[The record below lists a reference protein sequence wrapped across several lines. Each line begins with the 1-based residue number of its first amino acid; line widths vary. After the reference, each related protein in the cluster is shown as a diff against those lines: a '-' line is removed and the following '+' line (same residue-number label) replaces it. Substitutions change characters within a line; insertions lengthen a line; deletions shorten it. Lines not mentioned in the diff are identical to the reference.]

1 MAVFCYNWRM
11 RLPRTTLYFFCFYT
25 LTLAVFLLPNH
36 DFQDLE
42 AASLTPEQRIRLQSQ
57 LDTLEKEIDDQQAIL
72 DAKRN
77 ERVSLERDVSI
88 LTAQITQAKLA
99 IRARDL
105 TIQGLAA
112 DIKAKE
118 KTIGV
123 LSDRIDQEKT
133 YVAELLNRESEIYA
147 SSPLEIYLT
156 KRSLSSLFEDADHFG
171 AIREALR
178 ASYAKIGE
186 DRKATQ
192 IARDALQDKK
202 DEQTQLLSIQKLQQ
216 KRLVEQEAEKKKILA
231 VTKGVEA
238 NYQAVLKDKTQS
250 ANAIRAQL
258 FQLQGSAAIPF
269 GKALEYAKVVEKKT
283 GVRAAFILGII
294 TVESNLGQNVGKGNW
309 RVDMK
314 APRDTEPFLAICK
327 ELGFDPDKM
336 LVSAKQWYGYGGA
349 MGPAQFIPSTW
360 ILYKDRIA
368 AATGN
373 KPPNPWDPEDAFMAT
388 GLLSQDNGAAKG
400 TRAAERLAAVR
411 YLAGWVN
418 ATKPAYAF
426 YGNEV
431 LGYADTYQSQIN
443 ILGN

>member
-1 MAVFCYNWRM
+1 M
-11 RLPRTTLYFFCFYT
+11 RLRRYNLFFICTLS
-25 LTLAVFLLPNH
+25 LTLGLFLDALTTSLWLP
-36 DFQDLE
+36 QQLE
-42 AASLTPEQRIRLQSQ
+42 AASLTPEQRVQLQSQ
-57 LDTLEKEIDDQQAIL
+57 LDGLEKEIDAQQSIL
-72 DAKRN
+72 DAKRT

-88 LTAQITQAKLA
+88 LTAQITQAKLS

-118 KTIGV
+118 NTIDV
-123 LSDRIDQEKT
+123 LSDKIDQEKT
-133 YVAELLNRESEIYA
+133 YVAELLNREAEIYSA
-147 SSPLEIYLT
+147 SPIEIYLT
-156 KRSLSSLFEDADHFG
+156 RRSLSSLFEDADQYG

-178 ASYAKIGE
+178 TSYTKIGE

-192 IARDALQDKK
+192 VARDALQDKK
-202 DEQTQLLSIQKLQQ
+202 DEQAQLLSIQKLQQ

-231 VTKGVEA
+231 VTKGVESA
-238 NYQAVLKDKTQS
+238 YQNVLKEKTQS

-269 GKALEYAKVVEKKT
+269 GKALEYAKAVEKKT

-294 TVESNLGQNVGKGNW
+294 TTESNLGQNVGKGNW

-314 APRDTEPFLAICK
+314 APRDTVPFLEICK
-327 ELGFDPDKM
+327 ELGLDPDKM
-336 LVSAKQWYGYGGA
+336 PVSAKQWYGYGGA

-360 ILYKDRIA
+360 VLFKDRIS

-373 KPPNPWDPEDAFMAT
+373 KPPNPWDPEDAFMAS
-388 GLLSQDNGAAKG
+388 GLLLKDNGAAKG
-400 TRAAERLAAVR
+400 TRAAERLAATR

-431 LGYADTYQSQIN
+431 LAYADKYQAQIN
-443 ILGN
+443 ILGAN

>member
-1 MAVFCYNWRM
+1 MAVFSCFSGGLS
-11 RLPRTTLYFFCFYT
+11 RL
-25 LTLAVFLLPNH
+25 
-36 DFQDLE
+36 D
-42 AASLTPEQRIRLQSQ
+42 AASLTPEQRIALQSQ
-57 LDTLEKEIDDQQAIL
+57 LNALEKEIDDQQAIL

-123 LSDRIDQEKT
+123 LSDRIDQQKT

-156 KRSLSSLFEDADHFG
+156 KRSLSSLFEDADQFG

-178 ASYAKIGE
+178 SSYAKIGE

-192 IARDALQDKK
+192 VARDALQDKK
-202 DEQTQLLSIQKLQQ
+202 DEQAQLLSIQKLQQ
-216 KRLVEQEAEKKKILA
+216 ARLVLQEAEKKKILVA
-231 VTKGVEA
+231 TKGVEA

-250 ANAIRAQL
+250 ANSIRAQL

-269 GKALEYAKVVEKKT
+269 GKALEYARVVEKRT

-314 APRDTEPFLAICK
+314 APRDTVPFLAICQ
-327 ELGFDPDKM
+327 ELGFNPDKM

-360 ILYKDRIA
+360 ILYKDRIS

-400 TRAAERLAAVR
+400 TRSAERLAAVR
-411 YLAGWVN
+411 YLAGWTN

-431 LGYADTYQSQIN
+431 LGYADTYQAQIN